1 MSLLNPRKLRKLR
14 NDPKL
19 FFQDAFKKRLIP
31 LGNALKKY
39 KPKKREG
46 YSKYVIVSAVYNVEK
61 YLDDYF
67 KSIINQRLDFK
78 KNIHIVCV
86 DDGSTDNSAKIIK
99 SYQKKY
105 PKNITYLYKE
115 NGGQASARNL
125 GLKYLQENESLKDK
139 FTWVT
144 FTDPDDFLDI
154 GYFYEVDEFLASY
167 LDDDICMIGCNII
180 FYHEKQKLY
189 KDDHAL
195 NFKFKNGVQIRE
207 NLKLSCHLQLY
218 VNSIF
223 IKNDRI
229 ASQRLYFN
237 ELIKIA
243 SEDVLFV
250 TYYLLE
256 NINSKSVFLPK
267 ARYFYRKREEENS
280 SMDLAYKNKDF
291 YLEINKMVT
300 LELLKKSNS
309 LIYTQNLA
317 LYQLYWQIK
326 PLINSPEKLSILNES
341 EQQEYLNLLDKIF
354 SFIEIKTVVNF
365 SLAGCWFFYKIGI
378 LNCFKNERPPFQ
390 IAYIEDYDPYKEQI
404 LITYYTGDDKDIESI
419 LVDGEEVYVDYR
431 KIVKYDFLDRVFC
444 YQKRL
449 WVSIPKDAKGKL
461 EMFNNNEQSMVGK
474 YGKYFLDIKDIRKEF
489 QKRLPKSNIWLLMDR
504 DYEADDNA
512 EHLYRYIMQNHPK
525 QKIVFALRKE
535 SSDWKR
541 LEKEGFNLVEF
552 GSYEFERVVKK
563 MNLFISSH
571 HPSALDIKIENFQR
585 FIFLGHG
592 VDAVDLS
599 RWFNDLQFSL
609 RTSSTQA
616 EYDSI
621 ANDYNRYKF
630 GKKEVML
637 TGLARHDALLKNNRS
652 DIKQILIMPTWRN
665 YLVEKKDFSL
675 KRDLKSNFLASEYYT
690 KWNSFIQSAKLR
702 ELSEKFRYNIIVVL
716 HYNMQSMVN
725 VIDMPDYISLEYR
738 GINESFQKNFQNS
751 SLMITD
757 YSSAAFEMA
766 YLEKPVIYYQ
776 FDKEEFFSSH
786 TYQKGYFDYE
796 KDGFG
801 PVVENEE
808 NLLKEL
814 EKLLQNNC
822 KVFGVYKKNIGSTFA
837 FRDGRCCE
845 RIYSSIVDICSFG
858 AFNAI
863 KRNEFILQE
872 AQKLQDSKMYFHA
885 FLKWQLLLR
894 YNNNWSDFILI
905 NFLYCSRK
913 INKSQ
918 YALDFIGNFFDT
930 EEKKLELSFGF
941 EYLRNVIEAHDFET
955 ALCVLDKMDFKDGDL
970 LHKNMIKIKILLYV
984 GDFLNFKREYEILLE
999 QFNIK
1004 SEKLVLHL
1012 LCFQGLLNR
1021 YILEK
1026 NIDFSIIFIDKG
1038 VFK

>member
-1 MSLLNPRKLRKLR
+1 MPLITAKKLEKLIRDPR
-14 NDPKL
+14 L
-19 FFQDAFKKRLIP
+19 FFQDAFEKRLIP

-144 FTDPDDFLDI
+144 FTDPDDFLGN
-154 GYFYEVDEFLASY
+154 GYFYEVDEFLATHQN
-167 LDDDICMIGCNII
+167 DNICMIGCNVI

-189 KDDHAL
+189 KDNHAL

-207 NLKLSCHLQLY
+207 NYNLDNFIQLFTNSCFVNIDYMAEDIKFDEALKP
-218 VNSIF
+218 NFEDAKF
-223 IKNDRI
+223 I
-229 ASQRLYFN
+229 N
-237 ELIKIA
+237 E
-243 SEDVLFV
+243 
-250 TYYLLE
+250 YLLK
-256 NINSKSVFLPK
+256 NINSKTAFLPK
-267 ARYFYRKREEENS
+267 AKYFYRKREDGS
-280 SMDLAYKNKDF
+280 STLDSKLKSKDYYLNVTRSG
-291 YLEINKMVT
+291 YLEILSDCVKNKRNIP
-300 LELLKKSNS
+300 LF
-309 LIYTQNLA
+309 IQNLV
-317 LYQLYWQIK
+317 LYDLCWQIK

-378 LNCFKNERPPFQ
+378 LNCFKNERLPFQ

-419 LVDGEEVYVDYR
+419 LVDGEEVYADYK

-449 WVSIPKDAKGKL
+449 WVSIPKDAKDKL

-474 YGKYFLDIKDIRKEF
+474 YGEYFLDIKDIRKEF

-541 LEKEGFNLVEF
+541 LKREGFNLVEF
-552 GSYEFERVVKK
+552 GSYRFRKIINKSSKV
-563 MNLFISSH
+563 ISSH
-571 HPSALDIKIENFQR
+571 ADSYLMRYITFRQQ
-585 FIFLGHG
+585 FIFLQHG
-592 VDAVDLS
+592 VIKNDLS
-599 RWFNDLQFSL
+599 KWLNSRKIDLFI
-609 RTSSTQA
+609 TSTK
-616 EYDSI
+616 EEHNSI
-621 ANDYNRYKF
+621 VNDYNRYKF
-630 GKKEVML
+630 GKKEVVL
-637 TGLARHDALLKNNRS
+637 TGLARHDTLLKNNQNS
-652 DIKQILIMPTWRN
+652 IKQVLVMPTWRH
-665 YLVEKKDFSL
+665 YLSGLIIGSLGIRKLKDDFRES
-675 KRDLKSNFLASEYYT
+675 KYFQ
-690 KWNSFIQSAKLR
+690 KWNSLLNSNVLQKLCKKY
-702 ELSEKFRYNIIVVL
+702 SYAIVFNPHPNIIPYLKDFEIPSYVSIA
-716 HYNMQSMVN
+716 NEN
-725 VIDMPDYISLEYR
+725 KSLQDL
-738 GINESFQKNFQNS
+738 FCKS

-757 YSSAAFEMA
+757 YSSVAFEMA
-766 YLEKPVIYYQ
+766 YLGKSVIYYQ

-786 TYQKGYFDYE
+786 TLQKGYFDYE

-808 NLLKEL
+808 NLLKQFENFL
-814 EKLLQNNC
+814 RNDC
-822 KVFGVYKKNIGSTFA
+822 KSFGVYKDNINSA
-837 FRDGRCCE
+837 FVFKDGRCCE
-845 RIYSSIVDICSFG
+845 RIY
-858 AFNAI
+858 
-863 KRNEFILQE
+863 
-872 AQKLQDSKMYFHA
+872 
-885 FLKWQLLLR
+885 
-894 YNNNWSDFILI
+894 
-905 NFLYCSRK
+905 
-913 INKSQ
+913 
-918 YALDFIGNFFDT
+918 
-930 EEKKLELSFGF
+930 
-941 EYLRNVIEAHDFET
+941 
-955 ALCVLDKMDFKDGDL
+955 
-970 LHKNMIKIKILLYV
+970 KILNKDIY
-984 GDFLNFKREYEILLE
+984 GANSNF
-999 QFNIK
+999 N
-1004 SEKLVLHL
+1004 
-1012 LCFQGLLNR
+1012 GM
-1021 YILEK
+1021 
-1026 NIDFSIIFIDKG
+1026 
-1038 VFK
+1038 